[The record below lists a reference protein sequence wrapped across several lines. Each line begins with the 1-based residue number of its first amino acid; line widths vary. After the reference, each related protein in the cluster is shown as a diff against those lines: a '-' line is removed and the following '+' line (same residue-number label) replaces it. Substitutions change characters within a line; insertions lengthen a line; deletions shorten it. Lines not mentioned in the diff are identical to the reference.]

1 MVLAFV
7 GAVGLAV
14 VVLTVVTWCVL
25 EFLIP

>member
-1 MVLAFV
+1 MVLAFIGTV
-7 GAVGLAV
+7 SPAV

>member
-1 MVLAFV
+1 MVLAFI
-7 GAVGLAV
+7 GAISLAV